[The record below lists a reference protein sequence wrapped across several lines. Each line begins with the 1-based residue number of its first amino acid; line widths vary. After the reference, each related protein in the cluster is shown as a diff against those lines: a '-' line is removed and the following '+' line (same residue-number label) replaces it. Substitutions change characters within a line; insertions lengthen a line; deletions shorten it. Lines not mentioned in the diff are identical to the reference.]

1 MQFMG
6 VRRVACFSGKGNS
19 VRNTTSAITR
29 SGVTGFTL
37 QFVGQG
43 CANLENQNKRI
54 SSRRDNA
61 VLPST
66 LDDGD
71 GRSLGNGHRWRR
83 AVGVTKGDGHRVA
96 WLDGARFTM
105 AIV

>member
-1 MQFMG
+1 
-6 VRRVACFSGKGNS
+6 
-19 VRNTTSAITR
+19 
-29 SGVTGFTL
+29 
-37 QFVGQG
+37 
-43 CANLENQNKRI
+43 
-54 SSRRDNA
+54 
-61 VLPST
+61 LPST